1 MATTMIPDKATFST
15 KHYHLH
21 SNNTPTVTC
30 FSLQVRPRLSL
41 GSSLKLPLN
50 HFALR
55 STPALQENTDK
66 ARQRAEESR
75 QDEEDG
81 DPLAHIEHARS
92 TMVLTITAIAPI
104 VTVSMRI
111 KTVSDPSP
119 TITINRQTYA
129 TDT

>member
-75 QDEEDG
+75 QDEEDS
-81 DPLAHIEHARS
+81 DPLAHIEHGEKHDGANHHSNSADSDGVYENKNSQRS
-92 TMVLTITAIAPI
+92 QPNNH
-104 VTVSMRI
+104 
-111 KTVSDPSP
+111 D
-119 TITINRQTYA
+119 
-129 TDT
+129 